1 MIGKSVLEIIHPD
14 DKKKLFFKIE
24 KGMEKGTFHSA
35 LRFKH
40 KKGKWVWLESRGQ
53 PFKSPDNK
61 LKAII
66 ISRDITFLREAL
78 QDLRETKKKLM
89 RLNRRLKRKAE
100 ERSWE
105 LRKSEAQYRAL
116 FENTGTAMV
125 LLEEDTTISLVNEEF
140 ERLSGYLKEEIEG
153 KKKWPEF
160 VVYEDYK
167 RMIKYHYKRRIDPT
181 SVPKRYEFRMITRS
195 GEIRNILITI
205 DLIPGTTTTVGSLLD
220 ITDIKKSEEQM
231 RFLSSA
237 VEQSSEG
244 IIIYDFDG
252 TILYANKAFADML
265 KYELSH
271 IIKNRVF
278 QFIPEDQEQNFKKI
292 KSQVIQKGSYI
303 GEFFFIKKGGSI
315 FPTSVHCSLLYNDD
329 KKPIAIVSAI
339 RNISEIKT
347 IEQNLRESEE
357 KYRTLIET
365 SPNSIILINYK
376 GYIVDCN
383 NIFENLLNLPKEEI
397 LGKRLT
403 DLNFIPEDK
412 IEWANMIFKE
422 AFKGKITGPIEYKL
436 INRKNEEFWLNIKFA
451 RLTIGG
457 KNFLQIVFENITEK
471 KKAEQ
476 LIREEI
482 QKLKLLDKMRKD
494 LISNVSHEL
503 KTPIMS
509 IGGATEILL
518 SMHREQ
524 LGEGTTEL
532 IQIIER
538 GTRRLSELVN
548 RLIDISRIDFNK
560 FELNLSKADL
570 THIIKECVDQIAFQF
585 KQKGIRFIMKIPDKL
600 IANVDAMRI
609 RQVISNLLSNALKN
623 TPPNGVVEL
632 NVEDIDNWIIFSIKD
647 NGVGITKKEM
657 ELLFTRFGKIERYE
671 NGLEYIDVRGSG
683 LGLFLSKEIIKLHQG
698 EIWAES
704 SGRNKG
710 AIFKFKIPKNKS
722 LND

>member
-1 MIGKSVLEIIHPD
+1 
-14 DKKKLFFKIE
+14 
-24 KGMEKGTFHSA
+24 
-35 LRFKH
+35 
-40 KKGKWVWLESRGQ
+40 
-53 PFKSPDNK
+53 
-61 LKAII
+61 
-66 ISRDITFLREAL
+66 
-78 QDLRETKKKLM
+78 
-89 RLNRRLKRKAE
+89 
-100 ERSWE
+100 
-105 LRKSEAQYRAL
+105 
-116 FENTGTAMV
+116 MV

-271 IIKNRVF
+271 IIKNRIF
-278 QFIPEDQEQNFKKI
+278 HFISEDQKQNFKKI

-315 FPTSVHCSLLYNDD
+315 FPTSVNCSLLYNDD

-698 EIWAES
+698 EIWA
-704 SGRNKG
+704 
-710 AIFKFKIPKNKS
+710 
-722 LND
+722 

>member
-1 MIGKSVLEIIHPD
+1 
-14 DKKKLFFKIE
+14 
-24 KGMEKGTFHSA
+24 A

-40 KKGKWVWLESRGQ
+40 KKGKWIWLESRGQ
-53 PFKSPDNK
+53 PFKSPDNA

-244 IIIYDFDG
+244 IIIYDFDD

-265 KYELSH
+265 KYELSY

-315 FPTSVHCSLLYNDD
+315 FPTSVNCSLLYNDD

-422 AFKGKITGPIEYKL
+422 AFKGKIPGPIEYKL

-632 NVEDIDNWIIFSIKD
+632 NVEDIDNWIIFSVRD

-671 NGLEYIDVRGSG
+671 SGLEYIDVRGSG